1 VASASGGVRRVELGR
16 PEAGREL
23 PRRLAG
29 RVALAVVEGLALPLA
44 PPFRAEPLF
53 LVERLVVLAL
63 VVLVVRLAPEVRELA
78 GFRVV
83 VLVRADRA
91 EEPDDLAAV
100 PVDLLAVLLAGLLA
114 EVLREVLVRRAA
126 GRAGAA
132 AGLAVDMVLAA
143 EVRALAAAVMALVAL
158 FMACIAVDMV
168 LADVLALVAAAVILV
183 AAEVTLV
190 AAEETVRAAVAGVVA
205 ELERRA
211 VLAERVVLVRRAVV
225 PVERAEPVR
234 DELLRAEVLRAE
246 EDRPAALVLRAD
258 VRDRLAPVAVRPA
271 ERREALLLA
280 DRVLPELAGVRR
292 AVARVVVC
300 TGTDFPPS

>member
-44 PPFRAEPLF
+44 PPFLVEPLF
-53 LVERLVVLAL
+53 LAERLVVLAL

-83 VLVRADRA
+83 LLVREDRA
-91 EEPDDLAAV
+91 AEPDDLAAV

-205 ELERRA
+205 ELERR
-211 VLAERVVLVRRAVV
+211 VVLVRRAVV
-225 PVERAEPVR
+225 PVERAELVR
-234 DELLRAEVLRAE
+234 VELLRVAVLRAE
-246 EDRPAALVLRAD
+246 EERPAALVLRAD